1 MDISFTA
8 GRDALEKAVS
18 RIITVCERSSV
29 EGRNTLPY
37 FFHIRIDGY
46 GEALKLSAGNA
57 LRRIEILLPEVS
69 KHEPFCFGVYGSYF
83 HNILKALPSGDLT
96 FTLRDVCFMHNG
108 SSTLKFQILPPDQ
121 FPAEDADTDHPWWE
135 VDYRELFSRL
145 KKITYCTDSQ
155 GLINKSYVKA
165 VHVSPQYFLCTDN
178 KRLSMTTNE
187 MIPYGDSFLIPSE
200 SVHSFSSLFDSAS
213 SRGFIFT
220 DGFKMYFSQGNT
232 HASTRLLTYDAPNFD
247 RAIPKGSCTSCS
259 IGKEDLLM
267 STKRAL
273 VVAKKG
279 QGKDKL
285 QPVSLA
291 FSTNKLRMFLEN
303 QGFGI
308 TENLDISYM
317 GPDMTVNMDL
327 TLLYQAIKSITDDV
341 IKIEMRGD
349 TKPFIITDNNREHL
363 NVIMPIL
370 IRR

>member
-1 MDISFTA
+1 MDITFTV
-8 GRDALEKAVS
+8 GRDVLEKAVS

-57 LRRIEILLPEVS
+57 IRNIEILLPEVS
-69 KHEPFCFGVYGSYF
+69 KHEPFCFGVFGSYF

-121 FPAEDADTDHPWWE
+121 FPAEDLREDHVWWE
-135 VDYRELFSRL
+135 VDYKEMFSRL

-155 GLINKSYVKA
+155 GVINKSYVKS

-178 KRLSMTTNE
+178 RRLSMTPNE
-187 MIPYGDSFLIPSE
+187 MIPYGGNFLIPVE
-200 SVHSFSSLFDSAS
+200 SVHSFLSLFDSTAT
-213 SRGFIFT
+213 RGFVFT
-220 DGFKMYFSQGNT
+220 DGYKMHFSQGHV
-232 HASTRLLTYDAPNFD
+232 HASTRLLSYDAPNFD
-247 RAIPKGSCTSCS
+247 RAIPKGSCTTCEVDKMT
-259 IGKEDLLM
+259 ILM
-267 STKRAL
+267 SAKRAL

-279 QGKDKL
+279 QSKDKL

-308 TENLDISYM
+308 TENLDITYL
-317 GPDMTVNMDL
+317 GPDMEVHMDL

-349 TKPFIITDNNREHL
+349 TTPFVITDNNREHI
-363 NVIMPIL
+363 NVIMPVIV
-370 IRR
+370 RR